1 MSSVGSEHDLDDA
14 VSTSDPVLQWYSR
27 VFSRRIDVIG
37 DYCGHELFVIEGD
50 ALLLHCFSDQHIDF
64 DPGFQLLHATW
75 AVEHFLRGLVARRC
89 NFHVVFVDKHRE
101 LCIPHFASDDVTE
114 KYLLARS
121 AIIRHLRTNLK
132 LVHPEIEVNVFT
144 SVTSDAFAEYLAT
157 TDLYFVMIHDGAEPG
172 VSRKR
177 NILSKNL
184 NALEDEDHDDEE
196 GGLRTKIAFRQL
208 IYWFMEQGISSAL
221 MNGLEWRDTKVVT
234 TVLENPRRS
243 DSEISL
249 TVTKIHLL
257 PSLSR
262 LSERS

>member
-1 MSSVGSEHDLDDA
+1 MSSVGSEQDLDDV

-37 DYCGHELFVIEGD
+37 DYCGHELFLIEGD

-75 AVEHFLRGLVARRC
+75 AVENFLRGLLVRRC
-89 NFHVVFVDKHRE
+89 NFHIAFVDQHRE
-101 LCIPHFASDDVTE
+101 LCIPQSASDEVRE

-132 LVHPEIEVNVFT
+132 PVHTEIEVNVFT

-172 VSRKR
+172 ISRKR
-177 NILSKNL
+177 DLLSKNL
-184 NALEDEDHDDEE
+184 DALEDEDHDDEE
-196 GGLRTKIAFRQL
+196 EKLRTKIAFRQL

-221 MNGLEWRDTKVVT
+221 LNGLEWRDTKVVT

-243 DSEISL
+243 DSEIAS
-249 TVTKIHLL
+249 TVNQIQ
-257 PSLSR
+257 P
-262 LSERS
+262 